1 MKAEIHGPKAE
12 IPQWMIWSWE
22 HMAWWKPMSW
32 GYTTEK
38 AEAGLYTRAE
48 AQRIVDNANITVTPG
63 TTPNEI
69 MVLFSGDSVPR
80 MTSLDEAGE
89 KEEAEIQGAE
99 TQGVDEGGKTGYPRW
114 VWFPGLALAA
124 VLIVFEVLRYGF

>member
-80 MTSLDEAGE
+80 MQ
-89 KEEAEIQGAE
+89 EAEI
-99 TQGVDEGGKTGYPRW
+99 QGVDEGGKTGYPRW